1 MPALRINYQ
10 EAAMGQNKFDPTK
23 AQQEVTK
30 AIQGLMDA
38 CHFHTKADAGHVSVC

>member
-1 MPALRINYQ
+1 
-10 EAAMGQNKFDPTK
+10 MGQNKFDPTK